1 MTVENLFS
9 ALQGNG
15 EQIIPLLES
24 PGIRIE
30 RIVSNGQPS
39 PPDFW
44 YDQEN
49 DEWVALLRGTATLG
63 FADGRM
69 LALKEGDYL
78 LIERH
83 VKHRVE
89 AVSQDAVW
97 LAVHGKAGAKVIFR

>member
-1 MTVENLFS
+1 MTIENLFT
-9 ALQGNG
+9 ALEGNR
-15 EQIIPLLES
+15 EQIIPLLEW

-30 RIVSNGQPS
+30 RIVSNGEPS

-49 DEWVALLRGTATLG
+49 DEWVALLRGTATLRIE
-63 FADGRM
+63 DGRM

-78 LIERH
+78 LMERH

-89 AVSQDAVW
+89 VVSQDAVW
-97 LAVHGKAGAKVIFR
+97 LAVHGNVC